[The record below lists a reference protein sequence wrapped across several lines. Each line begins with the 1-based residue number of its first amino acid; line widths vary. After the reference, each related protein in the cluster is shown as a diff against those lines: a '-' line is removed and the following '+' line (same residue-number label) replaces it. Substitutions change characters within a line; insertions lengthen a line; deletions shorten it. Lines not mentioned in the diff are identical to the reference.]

1 MVYQPKKKYEWW
13 SQGTWAVDANVVGA
27 VCEQLEEQNGQV
39 TKEEFL
45 EVSRPEDAPTHAL
58 FEWND
63 SIAAEK
69 WRLDQSRRIIN
80 GLRIVYENK
89 DKEEV
94 KVSAFI
100 QTSPTGTN
108 TVYENIHEALRD
120 VGKREI
126 VLNRIRGELDAF
138 INRNRNIE
146 ELADILEEA
155 AERLRKRGK
164 K

>member
-1 MVYQPKKKYEWW
+1 MVYQPKRKYSWW
-13 SQGTWAVDANVVGA
+13 DGYTRVVDANTVGA
-27 VCEQLEEQNGQV
+27 VVEQLEERNGQV
-39 TKEEFL
+39 TKEDFL
-45 EVSRPEDAPTHAL
+45 EVSRPDDAPTHAL
-58 FEWND
+58 FEWDD
-63 SIAAEK
+63 SVAAERF
-69 WRLDQSRRIIN
+69 RLDQSRKIITS
-80 GLRIVYENK
+80 LRIVYENN

-100 QTSPTGTN
+100 QTSPNGTN